1 MPWWDFKFDDDPPE
15 WRAHCEAA
23 KRSQEEVHR
32 LMDLLRPVGTPRSRP
47 LAEPTED
54 YVKYLRAR
62 WIASQARPKP
72 TPEETAKYW
81 ATVRAREQAA
91 ASARFRAKHEH

>member
-23 KRSQEEVHR
+23 KRNQEE
-32 LMDLLRPVGTPRSRP
+32 LCALIDKLRPVGTPRKRP
-47 LAEPTED
+47 LSEPSEE
-54 YVKYLRAR
+54 YVKQLRAR
-62 WIASQARPKP
+62 WIASQARPKA

-81 ATVRAREQAA
+81 ATVRATQQAA
-91 ASARFRAKHEH
+91 ASARFRANHKH